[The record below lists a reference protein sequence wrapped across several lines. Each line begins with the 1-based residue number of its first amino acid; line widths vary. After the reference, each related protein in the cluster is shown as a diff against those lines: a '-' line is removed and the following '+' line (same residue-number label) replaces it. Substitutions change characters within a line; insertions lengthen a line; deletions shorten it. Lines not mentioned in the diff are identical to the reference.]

1 MPDLDADQIKG
12 LGVVGAI
19 FLGIALLVVATAW
32 QSSHCVFCNQWL
44 SWRAIRDMKYACE
57 NRGDCNLEN
66 LARKI
71 RSGEI

>member
-1 MPDLDADQIKG
+1 MSDFDPDQIKG
-12 LGVVGAI
+12 LAVVGVILLGI
-19 FLGIALLVVATAW
+19 FLLTVVTAW
-32 QSSHCVFCNQWL
+32 QSSHCMFCNQWL

-57 NRGDCNLEN
+57 NRGQCRLEN